1 MTTKCILGHYANVSS
16 LGTGK
21 TPIKKEGY
29 KMLTELLKAVEMKKT
44 SLEEELENQT
54 GKKLREGE
62 SAESAAEIEARLAAI
77 NEKSLKEYQAMW
89 LSFTPPGP
97 FPCPFCYLYERK
109 VSPLK
114 PLPRMEDVE
123 PVRCSE
129 CGETFEIPVELF

>member
-1 MTTKCILGHYANVSS
+1 
-16 LGTGK
+16 
-21 TPIKKEGY
+21 
-29 KMLTELLKAVEMKKT
+29 MLTELLKAVELKKT
-44 SLEEELENQT
+44 SLEEELENQK

-62 SAESAAEIEARLAAI
+62 SAQSAAEIEARLAAI

-129 CGETFEIPVELF
+129 CGETFQIPVELY

>member
-1 MTTKCILGHYANVSS
+1 
-16 LGTGK
+16 
-21 TPIKKEGY
+21 
-29 KMLTELLKAVEMKKT
+29 
-44 SLEEELENQT
+44 
-54 GKKLREGE
+54 
-62 SAESAAEIEARLAAI
+62 
-77 NEKSLKEYQAMW
+77 MW

-129 CGETFEIPVELF
+129 CGETFEIPVELLYA

>member
-1 MTTKCILGHYANVSS
+1 
-16 LGTGK
+16 
-21 TPIKKEGY
+21 
-29 KMLTELLKAVEMKKT
+29 MLTELLKAVELKKT
-44 SLEEELENQT
+44 SLEEELENQK

-129 CGETFEIPVELF
+129 CGETFEIPVELLYA

>member
-1 MTTKCILGHYANVSS
+1 
-16 LGTGK
+16 
-21 TPIKKEGY
+21 
-29 KMLTELLKAVEMKKT
+29 MLTELLKAVEMKKT
-44 SLEEELENQT
+44 SLEEELENQK

-62 SAESAAEIEARLAAI
+62 SPQSAAEIEARLAAI
-77 NEKSLKEYQAMW
+77 NEQSLKEYQAMW

-129 CGETFEIPVELF
+129 CGETFEIPVELLYA

>member
-1 MTTKCILGHYANVSS
+1 
-16 LGTGK
+16 
-21 TPIKKEGY
+21 
-29 KMLTELLKAVEMKKT
+29 MLTELLKAVETRKM
-44 SLEEELENQT
+44 SLEKELENQK
-54 GKKLREGE
+54 GAVILGGE
-62 SAESAAEIEARLAAI
+62 PAHSTAEIETRLAAI
-77 NEKSLKEYQAMW
+77 NKQSIKEYQAMW